1 MTNKEKNEALKKLYA
16 EKTADFLTEYEKTFE
31 QPPPSRINEFG
42 IIDEE
47 NYDDILVILRET
59 RGWSDPDFENNYTFL
74 QFVFDIKTFGKKM
87 NKGRV
92 GSEKI
97 NFNMWYNLA
106 RWILAVENPSTP
118 TKEISAMIGDEA
130 LKPLEKA
137 AFTNINKVRGGKQAD
152 KKYWKM
158 ANSEVAIQTIKK
170 EIEILSPKIIICCG
184 TARSL
189 GDEFISELKKNH
201 CKVIDMWHP
210 AAIKSKLAMIDEVKR
225 QMTDRPISEQ

>member
-1 MTNKEKNEALKKLYA
+1 MNNKEKNEALKKLYT
-16 EKTADFLTEYEKTFE
+16 EKTADFLAEYERTFE

-59 RGWSDPDFENNYTFL
+59 RGWSDTDFENNYTFL

-87 NKGRV
+87 NKGRI
-92 GSEKI
+92 GNEKI
-97 NFNMWYNLA
+97 KFNMWYNLA
-106 RWILAVENPSTP
+106 RWILAVENPSIP
-118 TKEISAMIGDEA
+118 TEEISAMIGDET
-130 LKPLEKA
+130 LKPLAKA
-137 AFTNINKVRGGKQAD
+137 AFTNINKVRGDSHAG

-170 EIEILSPKIIICCG
+170 EIEILSPKIILCGG

-189 GDEFISELKKNH
+189 GDEFISELKKKH
-201 CKVIDMWHP
+201 CKVINMWHP
-210 AAIKSKLAMIDEVKR
+210 AAIKSKSEMIDEVKR
-225 QMTDRPISEQ
+225 QMTDRSISAQ